1 MMMVIS
7 TNHNVRPKYD
17 ASGVSYKIMH
27 LRGIELGILKYNNIV
42 RMVQDIQQYMRDC
55 WKQYYERK
63 KDKMKEQRQQTFHCE
78 ACDATY
84 KNSTRLSH
92 NRTITHW
99 NNVKKME
106 EEEQLGNISK

>member
-1 MMMVIS
+1 
-7 TNHNVRPKYD
+7 
-17 ASGVSYKIMH
+17 MH

-42 RMVQDIQQYMRDC
+42 RMVQDEQQYMRDY
-55 WKQYYERK
+55 WKQYYERN
-63 KDKMKEQRQQTFHCE
+63 KDRMKEKRQQTFHCE

-92 NRTITHW
+92 NRTIKHW